1 MADPERDRARE
12 REAETAEQLATII
25 GGKGTVVMMNGTAGA
40 PLSDAR
46 EKLAEAVEAEAAA
59 VLAAEMGMNIAL
71 PCRIVRRRARAAPLS
86 RCKCG
91 RICVSHL
98 T

>member
-1 MADPERDRARE
+1 MQQHGYGVLHIHDLKETLAAEGFDLPDACHVLEACNPRQAAD
-12 REAETAEQLATII
+12 
-25 GGKGTVVMMNGTAGA
+25 
-40 PLSDAR
+40 
-46 EKLAEAVEAEAAA
+46 
-59 VLAAEMGMNIAL
+59 VLAAQMGMNIAL
-71 PCRIVRRRARAAPLS
+71 PCRIVSRRARAAPLS